1 MTTIPHRKWAA
12 SWMAGARVGIAD
24 IRDAFNSIAEPAG
37 FTCSQ
42 AFMDMTI
49 ANGKEWQV
57 LTFSGIRPDG
67 APFSIKSG
75 LIASDLAAAARETAR
90 VLIAGPPAP

>member
-1 MTTIPHRKWAA
+1 M
-12 SWMAGARVGIAD
+12 SIAN
-24 IRDAFNSIAEPAG
+24 IRAAFNAVGEPAG

-57 LTFSGIRPDG
+57 LTFNGSRPGG

-75 LIASDLAAAARETAR
+75 LIASDLATAARETAKL
-90 VLIAGPPAP
+90 LIDGPPTP